1 MCVAVVKPGLE
12 DSYSPLMAVTVGALL
27 AVILLLAVAI
37 FLMVRRRNKGCASPL
52 AAKGALPGSDSSCGT
67 AERSQ
72 GIDTALLVDTG
83 YQEPYQ
89 ALSYYSYSAIKP
101 TGILLLNYLTRCTL
115 IRHVKGQ
122 ANSNDSCVTVILY
135 VATER
140 LNRL

>member
-1 MCVAVVKPGLE
+1 MKRSGLLSRGAEVSDCFAVVKPGLE

-101 TGILLLNYLTRCTL
+101 TGILYTLYSISYYKLTPPRSL
-115 IRHVKGQ
+115 
-122 ANSNDSCVTVILY
+122 DVTTNV
-135 VATER
+135 
-140 LNRL
+140 